1 MTTARRTPYPAIGA
15 TLALWDSPSVWF
27 ADVRVLKRVGRGDV
41 LLRIVRSADGYIRPG
56 WNVPAKILRSGRWK
70 IRANTGHR
78 SGSAGVV
85 REQYEGAMTVTT
97 QPLAFDLDVELSRDE
112 TELPSYF
119 ADDECGRA
127 IIHNRRSGAV
137 VRAARR
143 RTRSTQPSLNR

>member
-1 MTTARRTPYPAIGA
+1 MTDRRTPYPPVGA
-15 TLALWDSPSVWF
+15 VLALWGSPSEWF
-27 ADVRVLKRVGRGDV
+27 ADVRVLKRLDRGDV
-41 LLRIVRSADGYIRPG
+41 LLRIVRSADIEVPRG
-56 WNVPAKILRSGRWK
+56 WNVTGKVLRSGRWK
-70 IRANTGHR
+70 LRANTGHR

-97 QPLAFDLDVELSRDE
+97 QPLAFDLDVAISRDE